1 MQNCFMPLLKKFSA
15 FLHVSIFICLCSF
28 SSWATHLKG
37 GEITV
42 KRISNKTLTF
52 EFTLTT
58 YTEDNPANRDQ
69 IDVNFCFGDGSGIVK
84 AARCCGTPVSIG
96 NGTMKNLY
104 KVQYTYPAP
113 ALSYKVSVAIPNRN
127 ENVRNIDRSV
137 NVPFYVETTFS
148 INSGLGQN
156 STPLLL
162 NPAVDL
168 TAVVGQPFIHNANA
182 VDAEGDSLAYRLT
195 VSKTGDYQSCTA
207 MGRGD
212 MAPGFVQPNL
222 AVSNPA
228 LVSSFTIN
236 SRTGDLIWD
245 SPQEIGKYNC
255 AFIVEEWRNG
265 IKISETVRDMQIE
278 VKDLDNK
285 GPKITVPADVCVQ
298 AGTNISTTITAI
310 DQASKTGRL
319 DPLTITSSG
328 NVYQIDTVYAVK
340 PPYATFVS
348 KPAQASPASGVFN
361 WQTSCVHIRKESY
374 DVFFKVTDLPPTIYI
389 DRLVDSKIWKIKVIA
404 PAIKNLKSSIA
415 IGKSAITL
423 KWDPYT
429 CALPNAKIVIYRKQG
444 TCAPIE
450 NKSCETGM
458 TQFGFTEIGRVDVTS
473 NQFEDLNGNAPFAKN
488 SNYIYVALVEFVNSK
503 GGGDF
508 SPLSNS
514 TCIFIPTSSPLMT
527 NVSVL
532 KTASTG
538 GEILVRWTRPIK
550 LDTTIYPGPYRY
562 RVLRAE
568 GVVSEDFVQ
577 VGDFIPAK
585 ISPAQN
591 DTSFV
596 DNTVNTNS
604 KVYRYKVAF
613 YYSQKNQFVLL
624 DTPNPAST
632 VYLIGQAQ
640 ENAIS
645 LSWLSDVPWSNDY
658 QIHRVYREYPRGSGK
673 FNRIAD
679 VSVAGAST
687 YLYKD
692 DGKDNFDLDG
702 KFDFTIKKDT
712 NYCYYV
718 ETLGSYGEG
727 FPVMQLINASPILC
741 YKLLS
746 NTGGGGGSGGSG
758 GGGSG
763 SGGGTDGGNVNPP
776 VVLNPCAPKLTVYA
790 PDCEALNGSLNCDF
804 TSYTNNLVWVPNV
817 SGDCDPNLVSYKIYY
832 AKNASSTFAA
842 IAQTSDLKKAH
853 VKSDG
858 FRGCYYVTAINK
870 AGKESPK
877 SNVVCVENCP
887 YFDLPNIFSP
897 NGDNKNDVW
906 LALRCPRFVNWV
918 TCKIVDRYG
927 QLIYEYAGDLKGFGW
942 NGKDKDGNEMAA
954 STYFYTCE
962 VIFDIMDPASQNK
975 SMKGWIELV
984 R

>member
-1 MQNCFMPLLKKFSA
+1 MPLLKNFSA
-15 FLHVSIFICLCSF
+15 ALLLSLLFCLVTFTSQ
-28 SSWATHLKG
+28 ATHLKG

-42 KRISNKTLTF
+42 KRISDKTLTF

-69 IDVNFCFGDGSGIVK
+69 IDVNFCFGDGSEIVK
-84 AARCCGTPVSIG
+84 APRCCGTPIAIG
-96 NGTMKNLY
+96 NGTMKNIY

-182 VDAEGDSLAYRLT
+182 VDAEGDSLAYRLS
-195 VSKTGDYQSCTA
+195 VSKTGDAQSCTA
-207 MGRGD
+207 LGRGE
-212 MAPGFVQPNL
+212 MAAGFVQPNF
-222 AVSNPA
+222 AVSNVS

-298 AGTNISTTITAI
+298 AGTQVTATITAVDI
-310 DQASKTGRL
+310 ASKTGRL
-319 DPLTITSSG
+319 DPLTISSTG
-328 NVYQIDTVYAVK
+328 NVYQIDTVYAIK
-340 PPYATFVS
+340 PAYASFVS
-348 KPAQASPASGVFN
+348 KPAQASPASGTFA
-361 WQTSCVHIRKESY
+361 WQTSCVHIRKEPY
-374 DVFFKVTDLPPTIYI
+374 DVFFKVTDLPPAVYI
-389 DRLVDSKIWKIKVIA
+389 DKLIDSKIWKIKVIA
-404 PAIKNLKSSIA
+404 PAVKNVRASISL
-415 IGKSAITL
+415 GKSAISI
-423 KWDPYT
+423 KWDAYT

-444 TCAPIE
+444 PCVQIE

-458 TQFGFTEIGRVDVTS
+458 TVFGFTEIGRVDVSAT
-473 NQFEDLNGNAPFAKN
+473 QFEDLNNNLPFSKN
-488 SNYIYVALVEFVNSK
+488 TNYLYVAMVEFTNSK
-503 GGGDF
+503 GAGDV

-514 TCIFIPTSSPLMT
+514 SCIFIPTSSPLMT
-527 NVSVL
+527 NVSVQ

-550 LDTTIYPGPYRY
+550 LDTILYPGPYRY

-585 ISPAQN
+585 INPARN

-596 DNTVNTNS
+596 DKTANTMS
-604 KVYRYKVAF
+604 KIYRYKVDF
-613 YYSQKNQFVLL
+613 YFTQNNQFKLL

-632 VYLIGQAQ
+632 IYLIGQAAS
-640 ENAIS
+640 NAIS
-645 LSWLSDVPWSNDY
+645 LSWLSDVPWSNDF
-658 QIHRVYREYPRGSGK
+658 QIHRVYREYPIGSGK
-673 FNRIAD
+673 FNQIAD
-679 VSVAGAST
+679 VSVAGPST

-692 DGKDNFDLDG
+692 TGIDNFTLDG
-702 KFDFTIKKDT
+702 KFDYTIKKDT

-718 ETLGSYGEG
+718 ETLGSYGDG
-727 FPVMQLINASPILC
+727 FPVMKLVNASPILC

-746 NTGGGGGSGGSG
+746 NSNGSGGSD

-763 SGGGTDGGNVNPP
+763 SGGGTDNGGGGTPP
-776 VVLNPCAPKLTVYA
+776 VVLNPCAPKLTLFA

-804 TSYTNNLVWVPNV
+804 SSYTNNLSWVPNV

-832 AKNASSTFAA
+832 AK
-842 IAQTSDLKKAH
+842 TSNGPFSLVGQVAELKKAH
-853 VKSDG
+853 VKADG
-858 FRGCYYVTAINK
+858 FRACYYVTAINK

-877 SNVVCVENCP
+877 SETMCVENCP
-887 YFDLPNIFSP
+887 FFDLPNIFSP

-906 LALRCPRFVNWV
+906 QALRCPRFVINV
-918 TCKIVDRYG
+918 SCKIVDRYG
-927 QLIYEYAGDLKGFGW
+927 QLIYDYSGDLKGFGW
-942 NGKDKDGNEMAA
+942 NGKDMNGNEMAA
-954 STYFYTCE
+954 STYFYTCD
-962 VIFDIMDPASQNK
+962 VTFDITDPASQSK
-975 SMKGWIELV
+975 SIKGWVELV

>member
-1 MQNCFMPLLKKFSA
+1 MPLLKNFSA
-15 FLHVSIFICLCSF
+15 LLLFFLLTCWVSYSSF
-28 SSWATHLKG
+28 GTHLKG

-69 IDVNFCFGDGSGIVK
+69 MDVNFCFGDGSEIVK
-84 AARCCGTPVSIG
+84 APRCCGTPVAIG
-96 NGTMKNLY
+96 NGTMKNIY

-168 TAVVGQPFIHNANA
+168 TAVIGQPFIHNANA
-182 VDAEGDSLAYRLT
+182 VDAEGDSLAYRLS
-195 VSKTGDYQSCTA
+195 VSRTGDAQSCSA
-207 MGRGD
+207 LGRGV
-212 MAPGFVQPNL
+212 MAAGFVQPNF
-222 AVSNPA
+222 AVSNSS
-228 LVSSFTIN
+228 LVSTFTMN
-236 SRTGDLIWD
+236 ATTGDLIWD

-285 GPKITVPADVCVQ
+285 GPKITVPSDVCVQ
-298 AGTNISTTITAI
+298 AGTNISATITAI
-310 DQASKTGRL
+310 DIASKTGRL
-319 DPLTITSSG
+319 DPLTITSTG
-328 NVYQIDTVYAVK
+328 NVYQIDTIYAIK
-340 PPYATFVS
+340 PPYAVFVS
-348 KPAQASPASGVFN
+348 KPAQASPASGLFT
-361 WQTSCVHIRKESY
+361 WQTSCVHIRKEPY
-374 DVFFKVTDLPPTIYI
+374 DVFFKVTDLPTTTFI
-389 DRLVDSKIWKIKVIA
+389 DKLIDSKIWKIKVIA
-404 PAIKNLKSSIA
+404 PKVQNLRASISL
-415 IGKSAITL
+415 GKSAISV

-444 TCAPIE
+444 TCAQIE
-450 NKSCETGM
+450 NKPCDTGM
-458 TQFGFTEIGRVDVTS
+458 TLFGFSEIGRVDVGV
-473 NQFEDLNGNAPFAKN
+473 NQFEDLNNNQPFSKN
-488 SNYIYVALVEFVNSK
+488 TNYIYVALVEFTNSK
-503 GGGDF
+503 GIGDF

-514 TCIFIPTSSPLMT
+514 SCIFIPTSSPLMT
-527 NVSVL
+527 NVSVQ
-532 KTASTG
+532 KTRSVG

-550 LDTTIYPGPYRY
+550 LDSNIYPGPYRY
-562 RVLRAE
+562 RLLRAE
-568 GVVSEDFVQ
+568 GVVSEDFIQ
-577 VGDFIPAK
+577 MGDYIPAK
-585 ISPAQN
+585 INPARN
-591 DTSFV
+591 DTSYV
-596 DNTVNTNS
+596 DKTANTMN
-604 KVYRYKVAF
+604 KIYRYKVEF
-613 YYSQKNQFVLL
+613 YYTQNNAFKLL
-624 DTPNPAST
+624 DSPNPAST

-640 ENAIS
+640 NNSIA
-645 LSWLSDVPWSNDY
+645 LTWLSDVPWSNDF

-673 FNRIAD
+673 FNQIAD
-679 VSVAGAST
+679 VSVAGVST

-692 DGKDNFDLDG
+692 DGKDNFALDG
-702 KFDFTIKKDT
+702 KFDYTIKKDT

-727 FPVMQLINASPILC
+727 FPVMKLVNASPILC

-746 NTGGGGGSGGSG
+746 GTDTGTGTGGGVDP
-758 GGGSG
+758 
-763 SGGGTDGGNVNPP
+763 DGPNPP
-776 VVLNPCAPKLTVYA
+776 VVLNPCAPKLTVFA

-804 TSYTNNLVWVPNV
+804 TTYTNQLSWVPTIT
-817 SGDCDPNLVSYKIYY
+817 GDCDPVINSYKIYY
-832 AKNASSTFAA
+832 AKNNAGPFTMVG
-842 IAQTSDLKKAH
+842 QTGELKKSH

-877 SNVVCVENCP
+877 SEIRCVENCP
-887 YFDLPNIFSP
+887 FFELPNIFSP

-906 LALRCPRFVNWV
+906 QPIRCPRFVSVV

-927 QLIYEYAGDLKGFGW
+927 QLIYDYTGDLKGFGW
-942 NGKDKDGNEMAA
+942 NGKDKNGNEMAA

-962 VIFDIMDPASQNK
+962 VVFDILDPASQFK
-975 SMKGWIELV
+975 SIKGWVELV